1 MFQTAASLCVPQTF
15 HSPSIFGLQTVSI
28 QASVVSNVTV
38 DIPPGGIVGQAA
50 TNVTNLSFCNVSVA
64 TTHPGWGD
72 LINTEVWLPLR
83 GWNERIQ
90 MTGGGGLATGLMAPN
105 FAMIGAVKDDYV
117 AVGTDGGHDSDDP
130 GSWGLASPGN
140 VNLYKLLDYS
150 TPALHEAIVIGKAIT
165 NDFYGRHASFSYFV
179 GCSTGGRQGLMYAQD
194 FPQDFDGIIAAAPG
208 IYYNRAILQLFYP
221 LTRLKDHGTIPAPC
235 ELTALTAAA
244 VEECDPKDNVTDGII
259 SAPELCTFDPFSLVG
274 HRINCSGVES
284 EISYAAAFAANET
297 WSVTVENSTTLWLG
311 LGHQADL
318 SGLVNTTCDNSG
330 HCVGVPFSPLTQWL
344 TYFVEK
350 DPAYDW
356 NQFTVQDMSA
366 FLNGPDNKLY
376 DSFLATN
383 SLNLAPFAQAGGKII
398 TYHGLADQYIPT
410 NVSRIYYDN
419 LLELDPDAAHYYRYY
434 QVPGVGHCSGGAGP
448 VPIDTIDKL
457 VNWVEHG
464 VAPDVLEGQSSPNA
478 QGLVYNTPICVYP
491 GRAVYK
497 GQGDVTQADNW
508 ECK

>member
-1 MFQTAASLCVPQTF
+1 M
-15 HSPSIFGLQTVSI
+15 
-28 QASVVSNVTV
+28 
-38 DIPPGGIVGQAA
+38 
-50 TNVTNLSFCNVSVA
+50 
-64 TTHPGWGD
+64 
-72 LINTEVWLPLR
+72 
-83 GWNERIQ
+83 
-90 MTGGGGLATGLMAPN
+90 
-105 FAMIGAVKDDYV
+105 
-117 AVGTDGGHDSDDP
+117 
-130 GSWGLASPGN
+130 
-140 VNLYKLLDYS
+140 
-150 TPALHEAIVIGKAIT
+150 
-165 NDFYGRHASFSYFV
+165 
-179 GCSTGGRQGLMYAQD
+179 
-194 FPQDFDGIIAAAPG
+194 
-208 IYYNRAILQLFYP
+208 
-221 LTRLKDHGTIPAPC
+221 
-235 ELTALTAAA
+235 
-244 VEECDPKDNVTDGII
+244 
-259 SAPELCTFDPFSLVG
+259 
-274 HRINCSGVES
+274 
-284 EISYAAAFAANET
+284 
-297 WSVTVENSTTLWLG
+297 
-311 LGHQADL
+311 
-318 SGLVNTTCDNSG
+318 
-330 HCVGVPFSPLTQWL
+330 
-344 TYFVEK
+344 EK

-478 QGLVYNTPICVYP
+478 QGLVYNRPICVYP